1 MSDRTCRK
9 ALPVGKVR
17 PACASVPSHCHP
29 HPRLPSPAPVPD
41 WFERLTGFPE
51 KSPSQVRSNLTVEGT
66 RLHSEVNGQTFR
78 CGTLRI
84 PSLADLRAETREAE
98 TGEAEISG
106 VETAEGGALSGAS
119 LSLRQVVADV
129 QNLHVDP
136 ANEGALFQVASQFNL
151 LEMTGP
157 SVVPED
163 GVGRYERDQTQGP
176 ACAIAA
182 GAGTIYRNYFAEVEG
197 QTGQTAERQINCLEG
212 VGAALGNEQEDL
224 WRMENGYALASDAG
238 LRRVGEQLRRM
249 STTEKD
255 RLRGRLQV
263 GIQEETEV
271 TLSREAALSE
281 ETDPPE
287 AGHTV
292 TQVYGSA
299 LPVAYSAAPAELW
312 APFAKLVLE
321 AAYEATLRAGIQNGK
336 RSGGWTTYLTL
347 LGGGAF
353 GNRSEWIIGAIRR
366 ALNACREC
374 LLEWPLDVAIV
385 SYGQPDPD
393 VSRLVSDWNGGT

>member
-1 MSDRTCRK
+1 M
-9 ALPVGKVR
+9 
-17 PACASVPSHCHP
+17 
-29 HPRLPSPAPVPD
+29 PD
-41 WFERLTGFPE
+41 WFERLAGFPE

-66 RLHSEVNGQTFR
+66 SLHSEVNGQTFR
-78 CGTLRI
+78 CGTLKI
-84 PSLADLRAETREAE
+84 PSLADLRTETREVE
-98 TGEAEISG
+98 TGEAETSDWKTSEAEISG
-106 VETAEGGALSGAS
+106 AETAEGGALSGAS

-129 QNLHVDP
+129 QDLHVDP

-182 GAGTIYRNYFAEVEG
+182 GAGTIYRNYFAEVETHTGKVESRAG
-197 QTGQTAERQINCLEG
+197 QTDQVGQTAERQINCLEG

-249 STTEKD
+249 SATEKD

-281 ETDPPE
+281 EAAPPE

-299 LPVAYSAAPAELW
+299 LPVAYSAAPIGLW

-366 ALNACREC
+366 ALDACR
-374 LLEWPLDVAIV
+374 EWPLDVAIV

>member
-1 MSDRTCRK
+1 MAALSDWTCRK
-9 ALPVGKVR
+9 ALPVGKVP
-17 PACASVPSHCHP
+17 PACASVPPHCHP

-41 WFERLTGFPE
+41 WFERLAGFPE
-51 KSPSQVRSNLTVEGT
+51 KSPSQVRSNLTANGPN
-66 RLHSEVNGQTFR
+66 LYSEVNGRTFR

-84 PSLADLRAETREAE
+84 PSLADLRA
-98 TGEAEISG
+98 
-106 VETAEGGALSGAS
+106 ETAEGGALSGAS

-151 LEMTGP
+151 LETAGP

-182 GAGTIYRNYFAEVEG
+182 GAGTIYRNYFAEVETHTGKVESRAG
-197 QTGQTAERQINCLEG
+197 QTDQVGQTAERQINCLEG

-238 LRRVGEQLRRM
+238 LRRVGEQLRQM
-249 STTEKD
+249 SATEKD

-271 TLSREAALSE
+271 TLS
-281 ETDPPE
+281 E

-353 GNRSEWIIGAIRR
+353 GNCPEWIIGAVRR
-366 ALNACREC
+366 GLDACR
-374 LLEWPLDVAIV
+374 EWPLDVAIV

>member
-1 MSDRTCRK
+1 
-9 ALPVGKVR
+9 
-17 PACASVPSHCHP
+17 
-29 HPRLPSPAPVPD
+29 
-41 WFERLTGFPE
+41 
-51 KSPSQVRSNLTVEGT
+51 
-66 RLHSEVNGQTFR
+66 
-78 CGTLRI
+78 
-84 PSLADLRAETREAE
+84 
-98 TGEAEISG
+98 
-106 VETAEGGALSGAS
+106 
-119 LSLRQVVADV
+119 
-129 QNLHVDP
+129 
-136 ANEGALFQVASQFNL
+136 
-151 LEMTGP
+151 
-157 SVVPED
+157 
-163 GVGRYERDQTQGP
+163 
-176 ACAIAA
+176 
-182 GAGTIYRNYFAEVEG
+182 
-197 QTGQTAERQINCLEG
+197 
-212 VGAALGNEQEDL
+212 
-224 WRMENGYALASDAG
+224 MENGYALASDAG

-249 STTEKD
+249 SATEKD

-271 TLSREAALSE
+271 TLS
-281 ETDPPE
+281 E

-353 GNRSEWIIGAIRR
+353 GNRPEWIIGAIRR
-366 ALNACREC
+366 ALNACRGC
-374 LLEWPLDVAIV
+374 LFEWPLDVAIV

>member
-1 MSDRTCRK
+1 M
-9 ALPVGKVR
+9 
-17 PACASVPSHCHP
+17 
-29 HPRLPSPAPVPD
+29 PD

-84 PSLADLRAETREAE
+84 PSLADLRAETREVE
-98 TGEAEISG
+98 TGEAEIRDCETREAEISG
-106 VETAEGGALSGAS
+106 AETAEEGAPSGAS

-129 QNLHVDP
+129 QDLCADP

-151 LEMTGP
+151 LEMAGP

-163 GVGRYERDQTQGP
+163 GVGRYEQDQTQGP

-197 QTGQTAERQINCLEG
+197 QTGQTAERQINCLEA

-281 ETDPPE
+281 ETAPPE

-299 LPVAYSAAPAELW
+299 LPVAYSAAPIGLW

>member
-1 MSDRTCRK
+1 MAALSDWTCRK
-9 ALPVGKVR
+9 ALPVGKVP
-17 PACASVPSHCHP
+17 PACASVPPHCHP
-29 HPRLPSPAPVPD
+29 HPRLPSHAPVPD
-41 WFERLTGFPE
+41 WFERLAGFPE
-51 KSPSQVRSNLTVEGT
+51 KSPSQVRSNLTANGPN
-66 RLHSEVNGQTFR
+66 LYSEVNGRTFR

-84 PSLADLRAETREAE
+84 PSLADLRA
-98 TGEAEISG
+98 
-106 VETAEGGALSGAS
+106 ETAEGGALSGAS

-151 LEMTGP
+151 LETAGP

-182 GAGTIYRNYFAEVEG
+182 GAGTIYRNYFAEVETHTGKVESRAG
-197 QTGQTAERQINCLEG
+197 QTDQVGQTAERQINCLEG

-238 LRRVGEQLRRM
+238 LRRVGEQLRQM
-249 STTEKD
+249 SATEKD

-271 TLSREAALSE
+271 TLS
-281 ETDPPE
+281 E

-353 GNRSEWIIGAIRR
+353 GNRPEWIIGAVRR
-366 ALNACREC
+366 GLDACR
-374 LLEWPLDVAIV
+374 EWPLDVAIV

>member
-1 MSDRTCRK
+1 M
-9 ALPVGKVR
+9 
-17 PACASVPSHCHP
+17 
-29 HPRLPSPAPVPD
+29 PD

-84 PSLADLRAETREAE
+84 PSLADLRAETGEAE
-98 TGEAEISG
+98 TSKA
-106 VETAEGGALSGAS
+106 ETAEGGALSGAS

-129 QNLHVDP
+129 QDLHVDP

-151 LEMTGP
+151 LETAGP

-182 GAGTIYRNYFAEVEG
+182 GAGTIYRNYFAEVETHTGKVEGRAG
-197 QTGQTAERQINCLEG
+197 QTDQVGQTAERQINCLEG

-249 STTEKD
+249 SATEKD

-271 TLSREAALSE
+271 TLSRETALSE
-281 ETDPPE
+281 ETAPPE

-299 LPVAYSAAPAELW
+299 LPVAYSAAPIGLW

-366 ALNACREC
+366 GLDACREC

-393 VSRLVSDWNGGT
+393 VSRLVSDWNSGT

>member
-1 MSDRTCRK
+1 M
-9 ALPVGKVR
+9 
-17 PACASVPSHCHP
+17 
-29 HPRLPSPAPVPD
+29 PD

-51 KSPSQVRSNLTVEGT
+51 KSPSQVRSNLTANGPN
-66 RLHSEVNGQTFR
+66 LYSEVNGQTFR

-98 TGEAEISG
+98 TGEAETSEAEISG
-106 VETAEGGALSGAS
+106 AETAEGGALSGPS

-129 QNLHVDP
+129 QDLHADP

-182 GAGTIYRNYFAEVEG
+182 GAGTIYRNYFAEVETHTGKVESRAG
-197 QTGQTAERQINCLEG
+197 QTSQVGQTDQVGQTAERQINCLEG

-249 STTEKD
+249 SATEKD

-271 TLSREAALSE
+271 TLSRKATLSE
-281 ETDPPE
+281 EAAPPE

-353 GNRSEWIIGAIRR
+353 GNRPEWIIGAIRR
-366 ALNACREC
+366 ALNACRGC
-374 LLEWPLDVAIV
+374 LFEWPLDVAIV